1 MSEIT
6 FVLLDAERE
15 DDFRYIAVRANP
27 CNSVARTDAL
37 DVEAVSS
44 GEFYDKEE
52 EIRVMEGNL
61 MTLDEL
67 EEFMRKN
74 SGEVRFNDPEI
85 QEIRDIRG

>member
-1 MSEIT
+1 MSEIP

-37 DVEAVSS
+37 DVEVVSS
-44 GEFYDKEE
+44 GDFYDKGE

-67 EEFMRKN
+67 WDFIRKN
-74 SGEVRFNDPEI
+74 SDEVRFNDPEM
-85 QEIRDIRG
+85 QKNQ